1 MTVFADSLF
10 STPITQ
16 DDLEP
21 TAGERVRATVADTF
35 SSLVGPSL
43 LRMGELDEARKWGG
57 GAYGEITPEQ
67 ARAAVDERGLGEH
80 LKIEDRNYNP
90 LELGILVKRKEAELR
105 RQYVLQRAGGG
116 FARGS
121 ERLLLSLGTS
131 LLDPLTIATA
141 FVPVVGEAKY
151 AALLERAGASALRR
165 AGVRGTVGALEGSVG
180 QALVEPIVY
189 SAKQQEQADYTLYDS
204 LSNIAFG
211 GVFGGGLH
219 AVGGAAVEYR
229 AGRRAAAVTQATD
242 ALATRLSEL
251 EQAGKIPPVGT
262 RESGL
267 PDPYLDRAKAV
278 LRELRDA
285 RTVDTNSPTAV
296 SDFIG
301 AKARSLSQ
309 FIRETGG
316 INDVG
321 GELSARDVTAKRAPG
336 LIRKDNMGAASVDA
350 VRQRVFDEGYF
361 PGKRDYN
368 EISDSELFDAIA
380 EDLFTQKR
388 YTMDV
393 EQRLGETY
401 AAADLRNRL
410 AMHGIHD
417 GMSASEVAVA
427 LRDFE
432 ETTRPTSDGGATP
445 ENAAEWERMA
455 ADMARR
461 AAPETREAALRGAVA
476 QDLMGEPINVE
487 PAFELDATTRTKPID
502 ETLRELQTPRQ
513 PVQEAPPE
521 VVEAA
526 DAPVIEEQIADLEQ
540 SLKDLEAEL
549 KAAGEELPA
558 ELRAEI
564 DEASALAQESEAF
577 SEAARMLAACAM
589 RSIA

>member
-141 FVPVVGEAKY
+141 FVPVVGEARY
-151 AALLERAGASALRR
+151 AGMLERAGASFAKR
-165 AGVRGTVGALEGSVG
+165 AAVRGTVGALEGSVG

-204 LSNIAFG
+204 LANIAFG

-219 AVGGAAVEYR
+219 AVGGAVGDFR
-229 AGRRAAAVTQATD
+229 AGRR
-242 ALATRLSEL
+242 TRLIERATETLQNRLQEL
-251 EQAGKIPPVGT
+251 EQAGAIPPRADTSV
-262 RESGL
+262 
-267 PDPYLDRAKAV
+267 PDPYFDRAKA
-278 LRELRDA
+278 LLSEIRSA
-285 RTVDTNSPTAV
+285 RTVDTNDPASVEKLLGYRP
-296 SDFIG
+296 
-301 AKARSLSQ
+301 KSLSQ

-316 INDVG
+316 INDNG
-321 GELSARDVTAKRAPG
+321 GELSARDVTSKRAPG

-350 VRQRVFDEGYF
+350 VRERVFEEGYF

-380 EDLFTQKR
+380 EDLFVEKR
-388 YTMDV
+388 WTSGV
-393 EQRLGETY
+393 EDQLMPARQAGQFVDEMASY
-401 AAADLRNRL
+401 GFRAD
-410 AMHGIHD
+410 
-417 GMSASEVAVA
+417 MSPSEIATA
-427 LRDFE
+427 LRDLDE
-432 ETTRPTSDGGATP
+432 VMRPTEAPNSGADDF
-445 ENAAEWERMA
+445 AEYERM
-455 ADMARR
+455 MASRR
-461 AAPETREAALRGAVA
+461 ASEASPQTRQAALHGAVA

-502 ETLRELQTPRQ
+502 ETLRELQTPRR
-513 PVQEAPPE
+513 PVQETPPE

-564 DEASALAQESEAF
+564 DEANALASESEAF